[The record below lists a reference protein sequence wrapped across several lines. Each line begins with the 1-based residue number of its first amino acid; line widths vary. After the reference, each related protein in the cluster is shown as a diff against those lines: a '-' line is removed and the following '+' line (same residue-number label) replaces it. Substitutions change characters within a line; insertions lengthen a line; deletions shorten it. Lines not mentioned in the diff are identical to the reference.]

1 MFYYSVFFINYS
13 KKMLHRYYFLLLLI
27 LLLFFV
33 IIHTIINNINNGVK
47 VDTDIH
53 VVCFH
58 VSLRDRPSLGILKR

>member
-13 KKMLHRYYFLLLLI
+13 HYITYSPT
-27 LLLFFV
+27 FFV